1 MLKQKLILS
10 YSTKIGLQV
19 LQIVAS
25 LVVARVAGPT
35 VLGTVAFGTAY
46 VSLLVF
52 IADLGIST
60 AHIKLLS
67 EGQDEDKC
75 NSTFAGL
82 KLVTTALFVLGVLG
96 FYAVQKYIFDKEFE
110 SQAHEYVIFISLI
123 TVTIGQLIYIPKAT
137 FTAKTEQAKVDIP
150 DLLGGFLQHPLRIA
164 VVLLGFG
171 AVALSFAN
179 MAATLVTI
187 PIYVYLFR
195 GFSFKGFDKKLAWR
209 YMKISLPVILIGMS
223 TSMIQQIDKVLLQFF
238 TSSEQVGYY
247 TAGYKVGGFILLI
260 GKSVSLLF
268 FPLFSKAVA
277 EGNNHFIRDKIYK
290 FERFSFLYILPA
302 VVLLTIF
309 SRPFVMML
317 LGEDYEPSIMV
328 MQLVTV
334 ALFINVL
341 NMPYGSVIEGLGR
354 FKLSAILN
362 TANLIFFALAVVLF
376 LHPQLINTGAQGVA
390 SAVLLSNIFL
400 GILYRFYAT
409 KHFPSLKHQLT
420 LKFGIFGLI
429 NYAVFYTAFESFFYG
444 DVLLMIAF
452 VPVYLAITYTALS
465 LLGWIDKDDW
475 EDLLSLVDFRSMKNY
490 IMNEFRKR

>member
-67 EGQDEDKC
+67 EGLDEDRC
-75 NSTFAGL
+75 NSTFAIL
-82 KLVTTALFVLGVLG
+82 KLLTTLLFVIGVLG
-96 FYAVQKYIFDKEFE
+96 FYSVQKYLFGKEFE
-110 SQAHEYVIFISLI
+110 SDVHEIVIFISLI
-123 TVTIGQLIYIPKAT
+123 TVTLGQLVYIPKTT

-150 DLLGGFLQHPLRIA
+150 DLLGGFLQHPIRIA

-171 AVALSFAN
+171 AIALSIAN
-179 MAATLVTI
+179 MAATLVVV
-187 PIYVYLFR
+187 PIYFYLFR
-195 GFSFKGFDKKLAWR
+195 NFNFKGFDKKLAWR
-209 YMKISLPVILIGMS
+209 YLKISMPVILIGMS

-247 TAGYKVGGFILLI
+247 TAGWKVGGFILLI

-277 EGNNHFIRDKIYK
+277 EGNRSYIKDKIHK
-290 FERFSFLYILPA
+290 FERFSFLFILPA
-302 VVLLTIF
+302 VILLAIF
-309 SRPFVMML
+309 SRPIIMLL
-317 LGEDYEPSIMV
+317 LGEEYIPSIII
-328 MQLVTV
+328 MQIVTV

-341 NMPYGSVIEGLGR
+341 NMPYGSVIEGLGM

-362 TANLIFFALAVVLF
+362 TVNLLFFAGMIVVF
-376 LHPQLINTGAQGVA
+376 LQPELIGFGAAGVA
-390 SAVLLSNIFL
+390 CAVLLSNIFL

-409 KHFPSLKHQLT
+409 KHFPSLSHALT
-420 LKFGIFGLI
+420 LKFGLFTLASFFGFF
-429 NYAVFYTAFESFFYG
+429 VAFENLFYG
-444 DVLLMIAF
+444 DWLLVAAF
-452 VPVYLAITYTALS
+452 VPIYFALTYVVFTM
-465 LLGWIDKDDW
+465 LGWIEKSDW
-475 EDLLSLVDFRSMKNY
+475 EDLLSIIDYKSMKNY
-490 IMNEFRKR
+490 IMNEIRKR